1 MMLNL
6 RKQIVL
12 NVPIVVKRQGHYL
25 RMQILSV
32 FQNILDKTTTVY

>member
-6 RKQIVL
+6 RKQIVKCA
-12 NVPIVVKRQGHYL
+12 IVVKRQGHYL